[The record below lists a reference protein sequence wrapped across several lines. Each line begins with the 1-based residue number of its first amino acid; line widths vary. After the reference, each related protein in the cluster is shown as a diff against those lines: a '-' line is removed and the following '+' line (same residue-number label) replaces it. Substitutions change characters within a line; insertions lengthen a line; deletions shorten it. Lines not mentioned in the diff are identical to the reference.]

1 MINRYQN
8 IPKTK
13 IDGKTVYKTSRY
25 PEIPLSEND
34 IYVISTQ
41 GDRFDV
47 LAQQYYG
54 DSSLWWVISIANTG
68 NAGAGTLPVLPQ
80 NSLIIPE
87 GTQIRIP
94 NKKILISSVWQAT
107 LPGSILLR
115 AVKGQWTAARR

>member
-94 NKKILISSVWQAT
+94 NNPLQIYDVFNQINA
-107 LPGSILLR
+107 
-115 AVKGQWTAARR
+115 

>member
-1 MINRYQN
+1 MNRYQN
-8 IPKTK
+8 IPKEK
-13 IDGKTVYKTSRY
+13 INGNLAYRTSRY
-25 PEIPLSEND
+25 PEVPLSEND
-34 IYVISTQ
+34 IYVYTTQ

-47 LAQQYYG
+47 LAQQYYN

-94 NKKILISSVWQAT
+94 NNPIDVLDVFNKINS
-107 LPGSILLR
+107 
-115 AVKGQWTAARR
+115 

>member
-47 LAQQYYG
+47 LANQYYG
-54 DSSLWWVISIANTG
+54 DQSLWWIISIANT
-68 NAGAGTLPVLPQ
+68 AVAGTSLPSDLPQ
-80 NSLIIPE
+80 DSLVIPE
-87 GTQIRIP
+87 GIQIRIP
-94 NKKILISSVWQAT
+94 ANYVTVLNSFKILNS
-107 LPGSILLR
+107 L
-115 AVKGQWTAARR
+115 